1 VYITDKK
8 NKKIGN
14 LFMLEGLFVQEN
26 EPQQKDGEKKTEEEK
41 KYSRTKPS

>member
-26 EPQQKDGEKKTEEEK
+26 EPQLQKDGEKKNRRGK
-41 KYSRTKPS
+41 KIFTN